1 MVYRVLSMRGE
12 SHFELMM
19 RKFGQKEKQ
28 IKKLLKKMD
37 RLKKLKQEQ
46 TRKSF
51 IPTVAVVGYT
61 NSG

>member
-1 MVYRVLSMRGE
+1 
-12 SHFELMM
+12 MM

-28 IKKLLKKMD
+28 IRKLLKKMD
-37 RLKKLKQEQ
+37 KLKKIKQEQ
-46 TRKSF
+46 TRNMF